1 MDSNEE
7 TFSKAVDSGNNKTRQ
22 LLVLSEQVH
31 RMK

>member
-7 TFSKAVDSGNNKTRQ
+7 TFSKAVDSGNNKKTRQ
-22 LLVLSEQVH
+22 LLSEQVH

>member
-22 LLVLSEQVH
+22 LLSEQVH